1 MSDPCQITIS
11 GTPQSLSLAVSMVA
25 DIVKGTFKGFALLR
39 QLVGN
44 PRPPPTYQMPP
55 INTTSRPVYAPGY
68 GLIPTSQVRGL

>member
-1 MSDPCQITIS
+1 MSYTTGDTC
-11 GTPQSLSLAVSMVA
+11 GAFRVSQVA

-55 INTTSRPVYAPGY
+55 INPTSRPVYAPGY
-68 GLIPTSQVRGL
+68 GLIPTSQVTEHTLRLYV